1 MQSHKLSIPG
11 ATMKFAAPIILPLI
25 FLTLQASAK
34 GPETGKKMAAT
45 EDGKVMSCTVEFR
58 SLGAVT
64 WFQTQKQAWQLP
76 EKKGSIE
83 LKAIG
88 DVEIWLSKESTAKNT
103 FFSLSIKQG
112 KHSLGEIKTEH
123 RTFEFATAVDVKVE
137 DGPEGWQANHVRV
150 ACDANSMGG

>member
-1 MQSHKLSIPG
+1 
-11 ATMKFAAPIILPLI
+11 MKFAALMILPFI
-25 FLTLQASAK
+25 ISSLQASAK
-34 GPETGKKMAAT
+34 GPEAGKKMAAT

-58 SLGAVT
+58 TAGAVT

-76 EKKGSIE
+76 DKKGSIE

-123 RTFEFATAVDVKVE
+123 RTFEFATAVEVKVE
-137 DGPEGWQANHVRV
+137 DGTGGWQADYMRV
-150 ACDANSMGG
+150 ACDANTMGG